1 VKDKR
6 SLVAIGNN
14 VYNMIELYTQETEM
28 RTNVV
33 IDDQLMKDALE
44 LSGFR
49 SKKAAIE
56 AGLRLLVEFS
66 RQAKVKNFRGKLK
79 WSGNLDKM
87 RTDK

>member
-1 VKDKR
+1 
-6 SLVAIGNN
+6 
-14 VYNMIELYTQETEM
+14 MIELYTQETEM

-49 SKKAAIE
+49 TKKAAIE
-56 AGLRLLVEFS
+56 AGLKLLVEFN
-66 RQAKVKNFRGKLK
+66 RQTKVKKFRGKLK
-79 WSGNLDKM
+79 WSGDLNKM